1 MKVEYPLQLFQS
13 FNKRIWN
20 NKAFSYFLIAF
31 VIGYT
36 VFLRSLPELY
46 YKYMMN
52 PLILTII
59 ITWIMIISVHNL
71 QLGLLLIVSLIAL
84 YYPKQKYNEIM
95 IQENFDNQT
104 LPIDKYDKNIV
115 DEKKKS
121 TKTKNKKDN
130 LEEDF
135 EDEEKDTEGEEKDA
149 EDDTKEEEDDTKE
162 EKDAEDNTKE
172 EDDTKEEKDEKD
184 VDEEDDNKISE
195 MRLENLNPSLYKK
208 KTNNTNNT
216 NNTNKSNKSNNSNNS
231 NKSNKVVENLTDLK
245 KKTKSSGN
253 EETFLGEVRQIVK
266 DLDTGKNKMNA
277 NSAIKKISNLM
288 YHKHKGDIQ
297 KIINR
302 EESEEEDDDE
312 DYY

>member
-20 NKAFSYFLIAF
+20 NKPFSYFLIAF

-36 VFLRSLPELY
+36 IVLRSLPELY

-52 PLILTII
+52 PVILTFI
-59 ITWIMIISVHNL
+59 ITAIMIISVHNL

-84 YYPKQKYNEIM
+84 YYPKQKYNEMM
-95 IQENFDNQT
+95 IEENFDNQT
-104 LPIDKYDKNIV
+104 LPIDKHDKNIID
-115 DEKKKS
+115 DEKKSKKKEI
-121 TKTKNKKDN
+121 TTDKKLTNKKKKEEDEKEDEEEDESEN
-130 LEEDF
+130 VEEDF
-135 EDEEKDTEGEEKDA
+135 EDEEEEK
-149 EDDTKEEEDDTKE
+149 EDED
-162 EKDAEDNTKE
+162 
-172 EDDTKEEKDEKD
+172 
-184 VDEEDDNKISE
+184 EDDNKISE

-208 KTNNTNNT
+208 KVNEKEKEK
-216 NNTNKSNKSNNSNNS
+216 NKSKSKSSNNATKET
-231 NKSNKVVENLTDLK
+231 KSSKVVEKLIDVK
-245 KKTKSSGN
+245 KKSKSSDN

-277 NSAIKKISNLM
+277 TSAIKKISNLM

-297 KIINR
+297 KIINT
-302 EESEEEDDDE
+302 EESEEDDDDD

>member
-20 NKAFSYFLIAF
+20 NKPFSYFLIAF

-36 VFLRSLPELY
+36 IFLRSLPELY

-52 PLILTII
+52 PVILTII
-59 ITWIMIISVHNL
+59 ITGIMIISINNL

-84 YYPKQKYNEIM
+84 YYPKQKYNEMM
-95 IQENFDNQT
+95 IEENFDNQT

-121 TKTKNKKDN
+121 TTKDTKTTKKKNK

-135 EDEEKDTEGEEKDA
+135 EDEEDAEDAEDVEDDTEDTKDTEDVEDDA
-149 EDDTKEEEDDTKE
+149 EDDTK
-162 EKDAEDNTKE
+162 
-172 EDDTKEEKDEKD
+172 
-184 VDEEDDNKISE
+184 DEEDVEDDEEDENKISE

-208 KTNNTNNT
+208 KASEKDKSKSKSSNNTT
-216 NNTNKSNKSNNSNNS
+216 TTKT
-231 NKSNKVVENLTDLK
+231 NKVVEKLTDLK
-245 KKTKSSGN
+245 KESKSSGN

-277 NSAIKKISNLM
+277 TSAIKKISNLM

-297 KIINR
+297 KIINT

-312 DYY
+312 DLY

>member
-13 FNKRIWN
+13 FNKRILN
-20 NKAFSYFLIAF
+20 NKPFSYFLIAF

-36 VFLRSLPELY
+36 VVLRSLPYLY
-46 YKYMMN
+46 YKYIMN
-52 PLILTII
+52 PVILTLI
-59 ITWIMIISVHNL
+59 ITGIMIISVHNL
-71 QLGLLLIVSLIAL
+71 QLGLLLVVSLIAL

-95 IQENFDNQT
+95 IQENFANQT

-121 TKTKNKKDN
+121 TKTNNKIKNK
-130 LEEDF
+130 EEDF
-135 EDEEKDTEGEEKDA
+135 ED
-149 EDDTKEEEDDTKE
+149 DTK
-162 EKDAEDNTKE
+162 
-172 EDDTKEEKDEKD
+172 DE
-184 VDEEDDNKISE
+184 VDEEDGKDEEESKDEEEEDKDEEDDAEDENKISE

-208 KTNNTNNT
+208 KASEKENENKKSKSSNNTT
-216 NNTNKSNKSNNSNNS
+216 KT
-231 NKSNKVVENLTDLK
+231 NKVVEKLTNLK

-253 EETFLGEVRQIVK
+253 EETFLCEVRQIVK

-277 NSAIKKISNLM
+277 TSAIKKISNLM

-297 KIINR
+297 KIINT

>member
-36 VFLRSLPELY
+36 IFLRSLPELY

-121 TKTKNKKDN
+121 TKTKNKKDKV
-130 LEEDF
+130 EEDF
-135 EDEEKDTEGEEKDA
+135 EDEEKDEEKDEEDDTKEGEEKD
-149 EDDTKEEEDDTKE
+149 EEDDTKE
-162 EKDAEDNTKE
+162 EKKE
-172 EDDTKEEKDEKD
+172 EEEKEEEEKDVD
-184 VDEEDDNKISE
+184 DDEEDDNKISE

-208 KTNNTNNT
+208 KTTEKNNKNNTNNKNKS
-216 NNTNKSNKSNNSNNS
+216 NNTNKL
-231 NKSNKVVENLTDLK
+231 NKVVEKLTDLK

-297 KIINR
+297 KIINT